1 MMNEQELINKRM
13 KKARDARKKQIAEKG
28 KTTYLNKQWLFSR
41 RCIDKMSL
49 NKIAEICKV
58 EYDEIWEALKNLG
71 IPLLILV
78 GREAWLDW
86 IEKNEKKIAYR
97 EL

>member
-1 MMNEQELINKRM
+1 MNEQELINKRM
-13 KKARDARKKQIAEKG
+13 KKLREARMKKIAEKG

-41 RCIDKMSL
+41 RCVDKMSL
-49 NKIAEICKV
+49 DKIAEICKV
-58 EYDEIWEALKNLG
+58 EYDVIWEALKNFG

-86 IEKNEKKIAYR
+86 IEKHEKKIAYR
-97 EL
+97 AM